1 MVEFSPKSG
10 YVEAGNTST
19 ITLKLVNP
27 TISNAR
33 LLIKLVVMK
42 KNLMEDD
49 FDRNWEVASK
59 RNGEVKK
66 IIDIVNPAIGEMKD
80 LNGNSSILKQRKAN
94 KQMMLNQPS
103 INRIRSIDS
112 EVHSD
117 TSSISMQQS
126 IISTGFYSPS
136 ISTHSSPCASFKQS
150 LNETYSCD
158 IDTVAG
164 SMIDF
169 DNYSVANTA
178 LNMDESAEFQS
189 QSQVPSP
196 THDVATYSLK
206 KDNNNS
212 SGEQNQCVST
222 VEHSPIDTSI
232 VNTDEK
238 KLLEMVK
245 KLSQT
250 PNTATLLVQLLNA
263 VTTTSNNES
272 LSIASKTRTE
282 STPQESLPK
291 QKSNATPT
299 VSYNKSLLSHA
310 EQTRR
315 FITAEGEVYPSVRGD
330 LSSVQDREEEEG
342 RLEEM
347 LQYNSK
353 VTALN
358 KRGTNRGYTHEEGGE
373 GTESVYDITESIR
386 SPVGETVLLEVYGK
400 EVSNQSLMAITE
412 SQLAEASRCKQK
424 IVALEV
430 TDSSVSSL
438 RESIGE
444 LYYIKNN
451 NNSSSRNNETIT
463 VKHEDELHKQ
473 LDIMRAAYLDDN
485 LKHLTINTA
494 VLTGLDSSINRFRH
508 LTSLNLSGNHIRTI
522 EAPLQLP
529 RLRSLDL
536 SNNQLVSLD
545 YLQLLVGLHTLIV
558 ANNRITCLSLSVNML
573 VSLSKSLATLDMS
586 GNPVCEHQ
594 HYAQEVVHVLPRL
607 RFFDSFDLEGMG
619 KSYSYHF
626 RSAGSSSNAP
636 SPNSRRGGK
645 ITTGSKRLPDLPQ
658 EVRSGRSN
666 SASRNSY
673 VDKKRDFERR
683 LCVALSLRQKVM
695 TSPTPIAHSASP
707 VPTTSTKRQNTRQHT
722 STNLTNSKRNTK
734 HISMMSNNRHE
745 ESDDELEMRSV
756 EDSLL
761 QLNRSIRSTT
771 GPNRYNNTTD
781 IHGTSSTRNSQEY
794 NEEDQYS
801 IKNQT
806 EVVDT
811 VLNNTYNSI
820 NKEKQYD
827 QKNTQLEVEVPEL
840 VDEWAEHYTS
850 TEMNGFR
857 QRNVPKIEEESTLLE
872 PTQSMRLRRKFL
884 SVVTRSERFPDHP
897 QVSLLILT
905 NYCISTIINTT
916 THIIS
921 IYTTTTTPE
930 EYNTPAT
937 LLILILIHKETI
949 TIVIMCND

>member
-112 EVHSD
+112 EAHSD

-136 ISTHSSPCASFKQS
+136 ISTHSSPCASLKQS

-206 KDNNNS
+206 KGNKNS
-212 SGEQNQCVST
+212 SDEQNQCVST
-222 VEHSPIDTSI
+222 VEHSPTDTSI

-291 QKSNATPT
+291 QKSNATPA

-330 LSSVQDREEEEG
+330 LSSVQDMKEEDDG

-353 VTALN
+353 VTTLN
-358 KRGTNRGYTHEEGGE
+358 NRGTHGSNRWYTQEERGE
-373 GTESVYDITESIR
+373 STESVYDITESIR

-463 VKHEDELHKQ
+463 VNHEVELHKQ

-494 VLTGLDSSINRFRH
+494 VLTALDSSINRFRH

-545 YLQLLVGLHTLIV
+545 YLQLLVGLNTLIV

-626 RSAGSSSNAP
+626 RSTSGTGSGSTAASP
-636 SPNSRRGGK
+636 SSRRGGK
-645 ITTGSKRLPDLPQ
+645 TTTGSKRLPDLPQ
-658 EVRSGRSN
+658 EVRSGRSS

-707 VPTTSTKRQNTRQHT
+707 VPTTTTKPQNTRKHT
-722 STNLTNSKRNTK
+722 STNLTNAKRNTK

-771 GPNRYNNTTD
+771 GPNRYNTTD
-781 IHGTSSTRNSQEY
+781 MHNTSSTRNSQEY

-806 EVVDT
+806 EIVDT
-811 VLNNTYNSI
+811 VLNNAYNSI
-820 NKEKQYD
+820 KKEKQYD

-872 PTQSMRLRRKFL
+872 PTESIRLRRKFL
-884 SVVTRSERFPDHP
+884 GVVTRSERFPDHP

-905 NYCISTIINTT
+905 NYCISTMINTT
-916 THIIS
+916 THAIPLN
-921 IYTTTTTPE
+921 TTTILH
-930 EYNTPAT
+930 
-937 LLILILIHKETI
+937 LLL
-949 TIVIMCND
+949 C